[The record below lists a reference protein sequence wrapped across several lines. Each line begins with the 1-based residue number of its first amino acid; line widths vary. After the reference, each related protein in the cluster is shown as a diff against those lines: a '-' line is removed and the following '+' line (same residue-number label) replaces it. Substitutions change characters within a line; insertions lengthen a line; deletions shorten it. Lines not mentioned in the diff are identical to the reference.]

1 MKLLR
6 SCFSVFAM
14 LFLSHIATAQTFTV
28 PHDTITETVNTEG
41 KFYNRITNTAAVIIW
56 VKWKVAA
63 HDFPADW
70 QANFAICD
78 NKTCES
84 GAVLFDG
91 NERETDTISP
101 ATEGEFYVWPT
112 FSTVSLGSHYAK
124 ITLRESFNSKD
135 TWYFFTKD
143 ANVGVA
149 TVKSNDGFA
158 VFPNPAS
165 DFVTVFHDGS
175 QGAKAIEVHSITGST
190 MLSAATAGPA
200 TRLDVSAFPPGVY
213 FIRLLTDRG
222 EVLKSAKFIHN

>member
-1 MKLLR
+1 MKLSL
-6 SCFSVFAM
+6 SSLYVFAM
-14 LFLSHIATAQTFTV
+14 LLISNIATAQTFTV

-41 KFYNRITNTAAVIIW
+41 KFYNRINNTAAVAIR

-84 GAVLFDG
+84 GAILFDG

-112 FSTVSLGSHYAK
+112 FSTVSFGSHYVK

-149 TVKSNDGFA
+149 TVPSNGGFA

-165 DFVTVFHDGS
+165 DIVTVLHDGS
-175 QGAKAIEVHSITGST
+175 QGAKAIEVHNITGST
-190 MLSAATAGPA
+190 MLSALTAGPA
-200 TRLDVSAFPPGVY
+200 TRLDVSAFQPGVY
-213 FIRLLTDRG
+213 FIRLLADHG
-222 EVLKSAKFIHN
+222 EVLKSAKFVRN